1 MAYQFLHL
9 DGYAREGSVQRRK
22 TTDGRTVETRK
33 WSVRD
38 IAAEAERDPDAC
50 PHVAQPQRPKVLFGC
65 SPHEAATIAE
75 QWSSASKDAQGRA
88 LRRDG
93 LAMAAGVVSL
103 PADRAKDWTLFREAA
118 VHWLQQQY
126 GERLRS
132 VVEHQDE
139 RHPHLHFYAVPLPGE
154 RFEVLHPGR
163 SAALKKAQE
172 GAKKGAQN
180 AAYKGAMQGWQDAF
194 ANAVAARFGLVRLG
208 PRKRRL
214 TRAAWQAEKAQ
225 ALALSG
231 SGIKPEPALILS
243 AKDVTKLVTKKRL
256 LGDEYESAAELAGR
270 LTRITQER
278 SATLR
283 AQVVHAAAA
292 GEQAERAL
300 LQAERDRARAKE
312 LEAELNGLK
321 VLFTPEEI
329 ETRSAAYWARQERE
343 EREWEALMGELVE
356 AYRRIEPR
364 MNPQRAREMVEIIYD
379 AGGPAWDELERTL
392 ERLRAERQPGRLD
405 DIEHDKALGV
415 KDVRKGRD
423 DEPGL
428 EPHC

>member
-9 DGYAREGSVQRRK
+9 DGYARQGSVQRRK
-22 TTDGRTVETRK
+22 TTDGRTVEARK
-33 WSVRD
+33 WSARD

-65 SPHEAATIAE
+65 SPHEAATMAE

-126 GERLRS
+126 GKRLRS

-208 PRKRRL
+208 PGKRRL
-214 TRAAWQAEKAQ
+214 SRAAWQAEKAQ
-225 ALALSG
+225 ALALAGRS
-231 SGIKPEPALILS
+231 IETAPALILS
-243 AKDVTKLVTKKRL
+243 AKDVTKLVTKKRI
-256 LGDEYESAAELAGR
+256 LGDEYESAAELAER

-283 AQVVHAAAA
+283 AQAAHAVAA
-292 GEQAERAL
+292 GEQTERAL
-300 LQAERDRARAKE
+300 LQAERDRARVKE
-312 LEAELNGLK
+312 LEVQNKELAEKLA
-321 VLFTPEEI
+321 LFPPEEI
-329 ETRSAAYWARQERE
+329 EALSAARMERQERE

-364 MNPQRAREMVEIIYD
+364 MSQRRAREMVEIIYD
-379 AGGPAWDELERTL
+379 AGGPAWDELERHL
-392 ERLRAERQPGRLD
+392 ERLRAERQPENQPAPER
-405 DIEHDKALGV
+405 
-415 KDVRKGRD
+415 KDRRVDRD
-423 DEPGL
+423 DYGPSG
-428 EPHC
+428 P

>member
-9 DGYAREGSVQRRK
+9 DGYARQGSVQRRK

-33 WSVRD
+33 WSARD

-194 ANAVAARFGLVRLG
+194 SNAVAARFGLVRLG
-208 PRKRRL
+208 PGKRRL

-231 SGIKPEPALILS
+231 SSIKSEPALILS
-243 AKDVTKLVTKKRL
+243 TKDVTKLVTKKRL
-256 LGDEYESAAELAGR
+256 LGDEYESSAELAGR

-278 SATLR
+278 SAPLR
-283 AQVVHAAAA
+283 AQIVHAVAA

-321 VLFTPEEI
+321 GLFTPEEI
-329 ETRSAAYWARQERE
+329 ETRSAAHRARQERE

-364 MNPQRAREMVEIIYD
+364 VNPRRAREMVEMIYD

-392 ERLRAERQPGRLD
+392 ERLRAERQPGHLD
-405 DIEHDKALGV
+405 GIEQDKALGIE
-415 KDVRKGRD
+415 DIRKRR
-423 DEPGL
+423 DEPGF
-428 EPHC
+428 EPH